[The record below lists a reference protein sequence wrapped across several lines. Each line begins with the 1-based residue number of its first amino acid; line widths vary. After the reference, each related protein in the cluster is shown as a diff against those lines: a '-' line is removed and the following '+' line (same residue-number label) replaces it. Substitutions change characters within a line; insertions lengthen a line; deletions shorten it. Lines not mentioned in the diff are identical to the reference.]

1 MRPHFPAM
9 EFRQFP
15 LSENEPADLFGRPAL
30 PDGFRYAPEVLSVA
44 EEQELMR
51 QFEKLAVQPYLF
63 RGFEANRRIFT
74 FGHQYAFA
82 GQKPRDDSAIPG
94 YLLPLAD
101 IAARLSGRP
110 AADFRAMMV
119 SEYAPGAGIGWH
131 RDKPQYEDIVGFS
144 FLAPCL
150 FRLRRKAGNTWERR
164 SPLVEPRS
172 VYLLSGP
179 VRDEW
184 QHSIAPMETL
194 RYSVTL
200 RTFRPGK
207 N

>member
-1 MRPHFPAM
+1 MNSRHLPPRA
-9 EFRQFP
+9 
-15 LSENEPADLFGRPAL
+15 NETADLFGKPAL
-30 PDGFRYAPEVLSVA
+30 PDGFRYVADVLSAA
-44 EEQELMR
+44 EERELVR
-51 QFEKLAVQPYLF
+51 CFEKLAVQPYLF
-63 RGFEANRRIFT
+63 RGFEAHRRIFT

-82 GQKPRDDSAIPG
+82 GQKPRDESAIPG

-101 IAARLSGRP
+101 IAAQVSGRP
-110 AADFRAMMV
+110 AADFRSMMV
-119 SEYAPGAGIGWH
+119 SEYAPGAGIAWH

-150 FRLRRKAGNTWERR
+150 FRLRRKVGDAWERR

-207 N
+207 D